1 MIPKMVY
8 SSATRLLVVVY
19 CLDGGEEGF
28 GMDQIKDA
36 IPSDLFRGRT
46 DIVRVE
52 ICSSSVKRIEAF
64 AFEGCTELREISL
77 CGVRDIHRDA
87 FYGCDKL
94 ERVIV
99 EDDIVNIDLLGY
111 YGARYFREVKPYPEL
126 INAMQA
132 GCYIELHDKDWVDPH
147 FWD

>member
-1 MIPKMVY
+1 MPLRLRDIMLVKVY
-8 SSATRLLVVVY
+8 Y
-19 CLDGGEEGF
+19 LDGGEEKTQGF
-28 GMDQIKDA
+28 CMDQIKDA

-52 ICSSSVKRIEAF
+52 IYSSCVKRIEAF
-64 AFEGCTELREISL
+64 AFEGCTELREINL
-77 CGVRDIHRDA
+77 CGVRDIYRYA

-99 EDDIVNIDLLGY
+99 EDDIVSIDLLGY
-111 YGARYFREVKPYPEL
+111 YGSRYFRQGKPYHEL

-132 GCYIELHDKDWVDPH
+132 GCPIELHDKNWVDPH